1 MAASRERQLSLFLPG
16 FEALERAKTRA
27 ASLGAG
33 RAAVVPRDP
42 NVAGIAEKRRLSG
55 QNAAILARLRQG
67 PATNAEL
74 AAISLKY
81 TSRNSDLRRAGYP
94 VEVISRDRKT
104 GVVVYALISD
114 PDVDPQGQGV

>member
-1 MAASRERQLSLFLPG
+1 MAASRERQPSLFPPG
-16 FEALERAKTRA
+16 FEALERARRESTVK
-27 ASLGAG
+27 
-33 RAAVVPRDP
+33 AAVVPRDP
-42 NVAGIAEKRRLSG
+42 NVTEVPDKRRLSG